1 MKKIIILTII
11 VFSIICCQNNNPE
24 IEILKQKL
32 DKIIITNNEL
42 IERIKSIDST
52 FVAPYSIYEEAVL
65 NENKRS
71 PDSIIS
77 IYQNIIKKFPNSFW
91 SHEAQN
97 RINNV
102 EKRRK
107 LWSKKKGWEL
117 LKVKPIKDIEAISC
131 PGC

>member
-52 FVAPYSIYEEAVL
+52 FIAPYSIYEEAVL

-77 IYQNIIKKFPNSFW
+77 IYQNIIKNSQILFGAMR
-91 SHEAQN
+91 HK
-97 RINNV
+97 I
-102 EKRRK
+102 
-107 LWSKKKGWEL
+107 G
-117 LKVKPIKDIEAISC
+117 
-131 PGC
+131 